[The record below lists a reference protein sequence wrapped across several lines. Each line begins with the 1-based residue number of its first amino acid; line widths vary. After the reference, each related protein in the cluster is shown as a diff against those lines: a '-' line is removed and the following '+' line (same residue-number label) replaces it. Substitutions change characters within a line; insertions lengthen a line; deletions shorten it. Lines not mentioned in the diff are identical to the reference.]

1 MKKKFYVENIRS
13 IAKHFEVDPEKGLS
27 NDEVNFRR
35 KKYGPNQLKES
46 NKKSLW
52 QLFLDQLKS
61 AVIYLL
67 VAAVIVS
74 FIFGDIPEAIAII
87 VVIVL
92 NTGIGFYMEFQARK
106 SMKALQK
113 MDKFTTYVLRDG
125 KEIEVDAKKIVPG
138 DIIIL
143 QTGNLIPADAR
154 IIEASELKIN
164 ESALTGES
172 VPITKITDTVEE
184 DASLGDRKNMAY
196 KGTSVTMG
204 KGKAIVISTG
214 MDTEIGGI
222 SQMVSGATEDEVPL
236 NIKLNKLSKKLVWI
250 VLGMAIVY
258 GVLGYFTGKD
268 MHIIA
273 QTSIAWAIAAIPEGL
288 AIVATIALAKG
299 MLRLAKENVIVK
311 KLAAVE
317 TLGETTVILT
327 DKTGPLNK
335 NKLSVSQFF
344 FNKERK
350 MEEKLVEVPKEGS
363 LFEKVLK
370 VGLLCN
376 NAELKKDG
384 HGKGDMLEIAILQYA
399 EKLKEGITKEYRDKF
414 ERIEE
419 DPFDSDSM
427 MMSTLHKQNGKKFAA
442 VKGAANVILARCQKV
457 LTEEGE
463 KDLNDEQKEKWYK
476 ENDAMSA
483 DGLRTIA
490 LAYKETDQK
499 QGYDEDLTL
508 LGLVGF
514 LDPPQEDVKDAIKT
528 CLNAGIHV
536 IMVTGDHPET
546 ARNIA
551 KQVNIVEDDEVTP
564 YIGKDLEGYEDLEEE
579 EKKKFAESRV
589 FARVDPGQKLYI
601 LKLFQDNGEI
611 VGMTGDGVNDAPAL
625 KKAEIGIAMG
635 KRGTQVAKEVA
646 DMVLKNDDFTSILT
660 AVRQGRILFN
670 NIRRFIVYQLSYHLS
685 EILLIAGV
693 SFTIFTL
700 PLRPLQLLFL
710 NLLTDVFPALALGI
724 GKGRGKVMEE
734 SPKDPEEPIL
744 TKKSWSMI
752 SIYGVIIAVYT
763 IGAYFFATYAMDVS
777 KEIANN
783 IAFFG
788 LAYTQVFH
796 IFNMRDCDEKVFL
809 NQVTRNKYVW
819 MAVFFCV
826 VVLIAAYLIPGLN
839 ALLSFQPMGPEPWL
853 LVGATVVAS
862 IGTIQMLKEFCK
874 MRDILN
880 NCKI

>member
-1 MKKKFYVENIRS
+1 MHKNKFHTQNTEQVRD
-13 IAKHFEVDPEKGLS
+13 HFKTDFRKGLS
-27 NDEVNFRR
+27 VKEIGKRR
-35 KKYGPNQLKES
+35 QRYGPNKLKET
-46 NKKSLW
+46 KEKSLW
-52 QLFLDQLKS
+52 QLFVDQLKS

-74 FIFGDIPEAIAII
+74 FLFGDIPEAIAII
-87 VVIVL
+87 VVIVI
-92 NTGIGFYMEFQARK
+92 NTAIGFYMEYQARK

-113 MDKFTTYVLRDG
+113 MDKFTTHVLRDG
-125 KEIEVDAKKIVPG
+125 EEVEVDARELVPG

-143 QTGNLIPADAR
+143 QAGNLIPADAR
-154 IIEASELKIN
+154 IIQASELQIN
-164 ESALTGES
+164 EAALTGES
-172 VPITKITDTVEE
+172 VPITKQTDTVKE
-184 DASLGDRKNMAY
+184 DASLGDRKNMVY
-196 KGTSVTMG
+196 KGTSITMG
-204 KGKAIVISTG
+204 KGKAIVTGTG

-222 SQMVSGATEDEVPL
+222 SEMVSGAEEDAVPL
-236 NIKLNKLSKKLVWI
+236 NIKLNKLSRKLVWI
-250 VLGMAIVY
+250 VLGMAGAY

-268 MHIIA
+268 LHIIA

-299 MLRLAKENVIVK
+299 MLRLAKDQVIVK

-327 DKTGPLNK
+327 DKTGTLTK

-344 FNKERK
+344 FNKERRK
-350 MEEKLVEVPKEGS
+350 EEKLDEVPEEDS
-363 LFEKVLK
+363 LFEKILK
-370 VGLLCN
+370 VSLLCN
-376 NAELKKDG
+376 NAELKEDG
-384 HGKGDMLEIAILQYA
+384 SGKGDMLEIAILQYA
-399 EKLKEGITKEYRDKF
+399 EELKEGIAKDYRDKF

-427 MMSTLHKQNGKKFAA
+427 MMSTLHKQDGKYFAA
-442 VKGAANVILARCQKV
+442 VKGAANVILDRCTKV

-463 KDLNDEQKEKWYK
+463 EDLTDEQKEKWDD
-476 ENDAMSA
+476 ESDAMSA

-490 LAYKETDQK
+490 LAYKETDK
-499 QGYDEDLTL
+499 KEAYDEKLVL

-551 KQVNIVEDDEVTP
+551 RQVNIIEDEKAAAYT
-564 YIGKDLEGYEDLEEE
+564 GKDVEGYENLKEK

-589 FARVDPGQKLYI
+589 FARVDPGQKLDI
-601 LKLFQDNGEI
+601 LKLFQDKGEI

-625 KKAEIGIAMG
+625 KKADIGIAMG

-646 DMVLKNDDFTSILT
+646 DMVLKNDDFPSIIT
-660 AVRQGRILFN
+660 AVRQGRIIFN
-670 NIRRFIVYQLSYHLS
+670 NIRKFIVYQLSYHLA
-685 EILLIAGV
+685 EILVIAAV
-693 SFTIFTL
+693 SFTIYTL

-724 GKGRGKVMEE
+724 GKGRGKVMEQA
-734 SPKDPEEPIL
+734 PKDPDEPIL
-744 TKKSWSMI
+744 TKKSWTMI
-752 SIYGVIIAVYT
+752 SIYGAIIAAYT
-763 IGAYFFATYAMDVS
+763 IAAYFFATYSMGVS

-788 LAYTQVFH
+788 LAFTQVFH
-796 IFNMRDCDEKVFL
+796 VFDMREKDEKIFI
-809 NQVTRNKYVW
+809 NQVTKNKYVW
-819 MAVFFCV
+819 MAVDFCTA
-826 VVLIAAYLIPGLN
+826 VLIAAYFIPGLN
-839 ALLSFQPMGPEPWL
+839 TLLSFQPMGPEPWL
-853 LVGATVVAS
+853 LVVAVVVAS
-862 IGTIQMLKEFCK
+862 ISTIQVLKGVK
-874 MRDILN
+874 VI
-880 NCKI
+880 